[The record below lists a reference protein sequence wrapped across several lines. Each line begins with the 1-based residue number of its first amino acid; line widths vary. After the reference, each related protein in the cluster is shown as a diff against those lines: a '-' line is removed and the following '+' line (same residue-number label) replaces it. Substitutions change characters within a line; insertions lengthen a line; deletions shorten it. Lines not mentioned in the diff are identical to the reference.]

1 MFFVFEDSILVGRT
15 DQQTRQM
22 TTWPPH
28 MAESEDAQLV
38 EAARNGDIGSFA
50 ELYERHYVRMVG
62 VAYCIL
68 SDRHLAEDAA
78 QEAFAI
84 ACRELGRLRRA
95 EKFASWLGVLCR
107 NAANRIAR
115 RRTEF
120 VASEDVPAPR
130 SDASRD
136 GLHQAV
142 RQSVQNLPWPAARAS
157 CSSGAAVDCD
167 VRELRRCRARY
178 DTSCGPNSGT
188 CPRRARR
195 HARPP
200 VVCRQIVA
208 SATGRVPLDAPRRPA
223 LLVVAA
229 LCDHFHYIATGCDAG
244 KGLPC

>member
-1 MFFVFEDSILVGRT
+1 V
-15 DQQTRQM
+15 

-28 MAESEDAQLV
+28 MNESEDTQLV
-38 EAARNGDIGSFA
+38 EAARNGDVRSFA
-50 ELYERHYVRMVG
+50 ELYKRHYVRMVG

-107 NAANRIAR
+107 NVANRMAR
-115 RRTEF
+115 RRTEV

-142 RQSVQNLPWPAARAS
+142 RQTVQNLPIQQREVVMLRYF
-157 CSSGAAVDCD
+157 SGLSY
-167 VRELRRCRARY
+167 E
-178 DTSCGPNSGT
+178 
-188 CPRRARR
+188 
-195 HARPP
+195 
-200 VVCRQIVA
+200 QIA
-208 SATGRVPLDAPRRPA
+208 
-223 LLVVAA
+223 AA
-229 LCDHFHYIATGCDAG
+229 LGISSRAVNGRLTEPNGRWPKASKERALG
-244 KGLPC
+244 KKIS

>member
-15 DQQTRQM
+15 DQQTRPM

-38 EAARNGDIGSFA
+38 EAARNGDVGSFA
-50 ELYERHYVRMVG
+50 ELYKRHYARMVG

-107 NAANRIAR
+107 NAANRMAR

-142 RQSVQNLPWPAARAS
+142 RQSVQNLPIPQREVVMLRYF
-157 CSSGAAVDCD
+157 SGLSY
-167 VRELRRCRARY
+167 E
-178 DTSCGPNSGT
+178 
-188 CPRRARR
+188 
-195 HARPP
+195 
-200 VVCRQIVA
+200 QIA
-208 SATGRVPLDAPRRPA
+208 
-223 LLVVAA
+223 AA
-229 LCDHFHYIATGCDAG
+229 LGISSRAVNGRLTRAKRKMAESLKQ
-244 KGLPC
+244 KGLGKEIS